1 MNSCS
6 CDILRMLK
14 EQGLNGK
21 PFRKFEMVTCSLSFC
36 CGPMGAS
43 SAVIELCLGV
53 CFRQLRFA
61 VLFPHLSST
70 AKEVCVC
77 VLSCFRSVRLIS
89 LLWTVA
95 RQALLSMGFS
105 KQEYWS
111 ELLCQLQGT
120 FLIHRLKLHLLCL
133 LR

>member
-21 PFRKFEMVTCSLSFC
+21 TFRKFEIVTCSLSFY
-36 CGPMGAS
+36 CGPSGAS

-61 VLFPHLSST
+61 VLFPHFSPIS
-70 AKEVCVC
+70 KEVCVC
-77 VLSCFRSVRLIS
+77 ALSWFQLIS
-89 LLWTVA
+89 MLWTVA
-95 RQALLSMGFS
+95 CQALLSMGFS
-105 KQEYWS
+105 RQECWS
-111 ELLCQLQGT
+111 ELLCQIQGT
-120 FLIHRLKLHLLCL
+120 FLTHSLKLHLLCL
-133 LR
+133 LC